1 MDFVVVRIRSM
12 AQNDEAGGSKWM
24 ALCALNDPDAMDA
37 DDEMEMDQ
45 DPGHRQSAPAD
56 GEGNETTTSG
66 GEGNETNTS
75 GAEGNESTAPSGG
88 EGGESTTAP
97 SGGEGSEAKRQRK
110 ARRPNVLCT
119 KREPFS
125 EVDPKSGL
133 PLQPEKL
140 AKGYGNTIGCIV

>member
-24 ALCALNDPDAMDA
+24 ALCAQHGLHETDA

-45 DPGHRQSAPAD
+45 DQDHRQSAPAD

-88 EGGESTTAP
+88 EGSESTTAP
-97 SGGEGSEAKRQRK
+97 SGGEGGSEAKRQRK
-110 ARRPNVLCT
+110 ARRANVLST
-119 KREPFS
+119 KRETFEMIDPKCRGVTTANPMLEQLGFS
-125 EVDPKSGL
+125 E
-133 PLQPEKL
+133 
-140 AKGYGNTIGCIV
+140 

>member
-12 AQNDEAGGSKWM
+12 AHNDEAGGSKWM
-24 ALCALNDPDAMDA
+24 ALCAQHGLHETDA

-45 DPGHRQSAPAD
+45 DQDHRQSAPAD

-66 GEGNETNTS
+66 GEGNETA
-75 GAEGNESTAPSGG
+75 GEGGESTTAPSGG

-110 ARRPNVLCT
+110 ARRANVLST
-119 KREPFS
+119 KRETF
-125 EVDPKSGL
+125 EEIDPKCGL
-133 PLQPEKL
+133 PLLPEKL
-140 AKGYGNTIGCIV
+140 AKGYV